1 MNSQFICL
9 LGYFCIKLKE
19 KNLFINAN
27 TSINEWFIE
36 LFIGQVKT

>member
-1 MNSQFICL
+1 MNGLF
-9 LGYFCIKLKE
+9 GYFWIKLQE
-19 KNLFINAN
+19 KNLFINVN